1 MIVDFIMAGLAEGI
15 GDADALGD
23 GVGVGAG
30 VDSTACFSFTRKE
43 GDEK

>member
-23 GVGVGAG
+23 GVGAG
-30 VDSTACFSFTRKE
+30 VVSTACFSFTRKD